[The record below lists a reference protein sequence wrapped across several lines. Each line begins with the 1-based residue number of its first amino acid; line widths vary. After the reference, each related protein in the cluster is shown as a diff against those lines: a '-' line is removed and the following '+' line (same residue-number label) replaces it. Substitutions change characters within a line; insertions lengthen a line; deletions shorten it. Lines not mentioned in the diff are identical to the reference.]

1 MHAFSKLSDTQQGY
15 FYTVVTMLIWGGFGL
30 FARLNAYWQ
39 IAVWDTLFLRFMVA
53 GLIILPIL
61 LLKKDFRFIFDYR
74 LVLLAITGSVVYCG
88 FVYSGFFYAPVAHGA
103 VFLNG
108 TFPLFTAII
117 ASLML
122 GHKIDR
128 STQFSLAIIIATL
141 IFLLSMMRH
150 DPVGFGFGDVMFL
163 CSGALYGLF
172 STLLRRWQFT
182 AWQIVSGIAI
192 WSMVLYLPIY
202 WLFFTP
208 QLDHVQPY
216 QLALQAFFH
225 GVLVV
230 IVATL
235 TYAKAVEKIGL
246 FQASSIATLAPF
258 LSAVVAVPLLN
269 EPLSLLMLYG
279 LIGMGIGAL
288 QPWRW
293 RAILKKKP
301 MSK

>member
-1 MHAFSKLSDTQQGY
+1 MRALQNLSNAHQGY
-15 FYTVVTMLIWGGFGL
+15 LYTFVTMLIWGSFSL
-30 FARLNAYWQ
+30 FARINAYWQ
-39 IAVWDTLFLRFMVA
+39 IQVWDTLFLRFLVA
-53 GLIILPIL
+53 GLIILPIVIFKKQWRFL
-61 LLKKDFRFIFDYR
+61 LDYR
-74 LVLLAITGSVVYCG
+74 MVLIAITGSVGYCA

-103 VFLNG
+103 VLLNG
-108 TFPLFTAII
+108 TFPLFTALI

-122 GHKIDR
+122 GQKIDR
-128 STQFSLAIIIATL
+128 STQLSLAIIIVTL
-141 IFLLSMMRH
+141 MFLAMMMKN

-182 AWQIVSGIAI
+182 AWQVVCGIAI

-202 WLFFTP
+202 FAFFTP
-208 QLDHVQPY
+208 DLAHIQPY
-216 QLALQAFFH
+216 QLAMQAFFH

-269 EPLSLLMLYG
+269 EPLSPLMLYG

-293 RAILKKKP
+293 WNMLKNRQSAK
-301 MSK
+301 